1 MIKTKSTFFKGEF
14 LIFLTATLWS
24 FSALI
29 AKLANLNPILLVALR
44 SFFALAVLLPVVKF
58 KFKLN
63 WHIVIGT
70 LCYLGN
76 NISYYI
82 ALDYT
87 SAGNAILLCYTAPIF
102 VLIWSSLYFKKK
114 PAFMQLFVLF
124 LTVIGVVI
132 IFYSDIGGGAILG
145 DIIALIGGLSFS
157 GLFFVNSLPK
167 SSSIHS
173 TIYGSFISILFTLF
187 FIPEVIAM
195 PAMSWLWV
203 AVMGGVEIGLA
214 YIFFDKGIKNCSG
227 FNASLISTIEVI
239 LGPIWVAV
247 FLHEPIGIY
256 TIIGGVIILASI
268 ITNVLYEKKQAR
280 KRNMTA
286 V

>member
-1 MIKTKSTFFKGEF
+1 MI
-14 LIFLTATLWS
+14 AR
-24 FSALI
+24 
-29 AKLANLNPILLVALR
+29 LADLNPILLVALR

-63 WHIVIGT
+63 WLIVIGT
-70 LCYLGN
+70 LCYMGN

-124 LTVIGVVI
+124 LTVVGVVI

-195 PAMSWLWV
+195 SAMSWLWV
-203 AVMGGVEIGLA
+203 AIMGGVEIGLA

-239 LGPIWVAV
+239 LGPVWVAV

-268 ITNVLYEKKQAR
+268 VTNVLYEKKQAS